1 MIRTRLFLLILF
13 LGLFSQANA
22 QDTLSVGGYH
32 FTTIKK
38 LPITSV
44 KDQYRSGTCWSFAT
58 VSYVESEL
66 LRMGKPDLNLSEMFF
81 VREAYL
87 RKAVSY
93 VRRQGT
99 SNFSEGGQAHD
110 VLNIIKD
117 KGMVP
122 DSVYPGLNYGEPKPV
137 HAELYAVLDAYVGAV
152 VKNPDKKL
160 STAWKSGFVGILDA
174 YLGAPVTSFTYDSK
188 KTTPT
193 EFTKKLGFNPDD
205 YVELTSFPCYPF
217 NKKVLL
223 EIPDN
228 WSNGLYYNVPLDDLV
243 GVVENAINKGYTVC
257 WDGDVGNPGFEYSK
271 GIAVYPDDST
281 KEVAGLE
288 MAKWTA
294 MTNAEKRKILYGGE
308 GPVPEKI
315 ATEEERQADFDNYTL
330 TDDHLMHLVGTVVDQ
345 DGKRFYI
352 IKNSWNK
359 DSNKYGGLLYMSQ
372 PYLRRFT
379 IAVMVHKDAIPSALR
394 KRLGI

>member
-1 MIRTRLFLLILF
+1 
-13 LGLFSQANA
+13 
-22 QDTLSVGGYH
+22 
-32 FTTIKK
+32 
-38 LPITSV
+38 
-44 KDQYRSGTCWSFAT
+44 
-58 VSYVESEL
+58 
-66 LRMGKPDLNLSEMFF
+66 MGKPDLNLSEMFF

-87 RKAVSY
+87 HKAISY
-93 VRRQGT
+93 VRRHGT

-110 VLNIIKD
+110 VMNIIRE

-122 DSVYPGLNYGEPKPV
+122 DSVYPGLNYGEANHV
-137 HAELYAVLDAYVGAV
+137 HAELYSVLNAYMGAV
-152 VKNPDKKL
+152 IKNPNKKL
-160 STAWKSGFVGILDA
+160 STAWRSGFTGILDA
-174 YLGAPVTSFTYDSK
+174 YLGTPITTFSYNKKEVTPV
-188 KTTPT
+188 
-193 EFTKKLGFNPDD
+193 EFTKQLGFNPDD

-217 NKKVLL
+217 NTKVLL

-228 WSNGLYYNVPLDDLV
+228 WSNNLYYNVPLDDLV

-294 MTNAEKRKILYGGE
+294 MTPAEKHKILYGGE
-308 GPVPEKI
+308 NPVPEKI
-315 ATEEERQADFDNYTL
+315 TSEEERQADFDNYTL
-330 TDDHLMHLVGTVVDQ
+330 TDDHLMHLVGSVVDQ
-345 DGKRFYI
+345 NGTRFYI

-359 DSNKYGGLLYMSQ
+359 NSNSYGGLLYMSQ
-372 PYLRRFT
+372 PYLKRYT
-379 IAVMVHKDAIPSALR
+379 IAVMVHKDALPLALR

>member
-1 MIRTRLFLLILF
+1 MIRTRLFLLFLF
-13 LGLFSQANA
+13 LGSFAQIKA
-22 QDTLSVGGYH
+22 QDTISVGGYH
-32 FTTIKK
+32 FTSIKK
-38 LPITSV
+38 LPFTSV

-87 RKAVSY
+87 HKAISY
-93 VRRQGT
+93 VRRHGT

-110 VLNIIKD
+110 VMNIIRE

-122 DSVYPGLNYGEPKPV
+122 DSVYPGLNYGEANHV
-137 HAELYAVLDAYVGAV
+137 HAELYSVLNAYMGAV
-152 VKNPDKKL
+152 IKNPNKKL
-160 STAWKSGFVGILDA
+160 STAWRSGFTGILDA
-174 YLGAPVTSFTYDSK
+174 YLGTPITTFSYNKKEVTPV
-188 KTTPT
+188 
-193 EFTKKLGFNPDD
+193 EFTKQLGFNPDD

-217 NKKVLL
+217 NTKVLL

-228 WSNGLYYNVPLDDLV
+228 WSNNLYYNVPLDDLV

-294 MTNAEKRKILYGGE
+294 MTPAEKHKILYGGE
-308 GPVPEKI
+308 NPVPEKI
-315 ATEEERQADFDNYTL
+315 TSEEERQADFDNYTL
-330 TDDHLMHLVGTVVDQ
+330 TDDHLMHLVGSVVDQ
-345 DGKRFYI
+345 NGTRFYI

-359 DSNKYGGLLYMSQ
+359 NSNSYGGLLYMSQ
-372 PYLRRFT
+372 PYLKRYT
-379 IAVMVHKDAIPSALR
+379 IAVMVHKDALPLALR